1 MFYYHLVMKEDT
13 KMPRK
18 GISPVSALEL
28 AMSCSRCPDPHLPG
42 CGGNWLVLNSVFVL
56 SGHQHPILGEV
67 VRKISHLLPQ
77 FSFPGRKA
85 NFFCQQ

>member
-28 AMSCSRCPDPHLPG
+28 AMSCSRCPDPVGNSRIG
-42 CGGNWLVLNSVFVL
+42 CSCPVV
-56 SGHQHPILGEV
+56 GET
-67 VRKISHLLPQ
+67 
-77 FSFPGRKA
+77 GWY
-85 NFFCQQ
+85 